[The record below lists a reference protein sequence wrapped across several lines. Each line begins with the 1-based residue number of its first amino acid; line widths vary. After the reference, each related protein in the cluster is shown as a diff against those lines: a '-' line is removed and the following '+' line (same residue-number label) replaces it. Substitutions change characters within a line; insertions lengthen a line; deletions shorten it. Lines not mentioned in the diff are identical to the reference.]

1 LVVCDTVL
9 VITIITVIVVG
20 IICRLPVVVVQCI
33 SYVLRHIAYLY
44 TNVAMITNHPSNKTV
59 CNGSAV
65 EIACGINSRSP
76 NDANVHW
83 IISIRSESGNYRVS
97 DMSAPVINMDPK
109 YQWIFNVSNT
119 ENVYLRVNPVNET
132 YNQSLF
138 QCYILRGDGDHIYS
152 ETGTLI
158 VVGEYIRA

>member
-1 LVVCDTVL
+1 MVVCDTVL

-44 TNVAMITNHPSNKTV
+44 TNVAVITNHPSNKTV

-76 NDANVHW
+76 IDTHVYW
-83 IISIRSESGNYRVS
+83 IISIRNESGNYSERNI
-97 DMSAPVINMDPK
+97 SAPDTNMYSE
-109 YQWIFNVSNT
+109 YQWKFDVNNT
-119 ENVYLRVNPVNET
+119 ESAYLEVNPVNET